1 MGGFIA
7 KMKDINLK
15 HFTRFF
21 KEVNVDIYKKINYN
35 INRDVNL
42 KLNRNFKSYEEFS
55 KQKYTTF

>member
-1 MGGFIA
+1 
-7 KMKDINLK
+7 MKDINLK